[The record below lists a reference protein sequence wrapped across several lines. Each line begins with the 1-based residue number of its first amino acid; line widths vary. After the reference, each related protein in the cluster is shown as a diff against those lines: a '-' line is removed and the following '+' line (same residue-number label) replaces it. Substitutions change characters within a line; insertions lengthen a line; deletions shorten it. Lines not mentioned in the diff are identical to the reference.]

1 MKSSSSLS
9 VHYINSIWRSIRRE
23 FGIKSTPP
31 QKKKKKKKFSRRSL
45 RGLRKGEPW
54 GPFFETP
61 ILNENR
67 TSLMTQEVT
76 RTFEKRAPA
85 VSIKFATGN
94 LAAAKF

>member
-31 QKKKKKKKFSRRSL
+31 QKKKKKKFSRRSL

-76 RTFEKRAPA
+76 STFEKRAPA

>member
-31 QKKKKKKKFSRRSL
+31 QKKKKFSRRSL

-76 RTFEKRAPA
+76 STFEKRAPA

-94 LAAAKF
+94 LAGAKF

>member
-31 QKKKKKKKFSRRSL
+31 PPKKKKKFSRRSL
-45 RGLRKGEPW
+45 RGLRKGEPL

-67 TSLMTQEVT
+67 TSLMTQVT
-76 RTFEKRAPA
+76 STFEKRAPA

>member
-31 QKKKKKKKFSRRSL
+31 QKKKKKFTRRSL
-45 RGLRKGEPW
+45 RDLRKGEPW

-61 ILNENR
+61 ILYENR

-76 RTFEKRAPA
+76 STFEKRAPA

>member
-31 QKKKKKKKFSRRSL
+31 PKKKKFSRRSL

-76 RTFEKRAPA
+76 STFEKRAPA